1 MEGEREG
8 GRGEEE
14 EGMGGGMEGGR
25 EGGEEGRGRKEKRGE
40 EEERGEGEGR
50 GRGGERDGRGEG
62 RGREEEEHA
71 LHTHK
76 HTPTHTVDREEAHR
90 VVVSNTSPPSA
101 DASPS
106 LPGKTQG
113 NSDTRI
119 ACTSVEAPPANKE
132 SKG

>member
-1 MEGEREG
+1 MLEG
-8 GRGEEE
+8 G
-14 EGMGGGMEGGR
+14 GGR
-25 EGGEEGRGRKEKRGE
+25 EGKRRGRGEREKGEEGRGR
-40 EEERGEGEGR
+40 GEGS
-50 GRGGERDGRGEG
+50 G

-71 LHTHK
+71 HTHT
-76 HTPTHTVDREEAHR
+76 HTHTVNRGGAHR

-119 ACTSVEAPPANKE
+119 ACASVEAAPANKE